1 MLVTLG
7 FLVICRYLTSIFTVL
22 CQGRVVHATV
32 VTVLSG
38 AGARREIVNRRGLVL
53 ALDDLRGQA
62 RLRGRE
68 RPSRK
73 YGYA

>member
-1 MLVTLG
+1 MLCNAWLSCDLPIPDEHIHG
-7 FLVICRYLTSIFTVL
+7 ALP
-22 CQGRVVHATV
+22 GRVVHATV